1 MQNKTFDNRDF
12 YLSAYLMAVGYKLIS
27 HRKAHN
33 ITTFIFDDSE
43 ELQYEV
49 SQYFSMTASVEP
61 MAYGLAQRALKSVI
75 HSTNTNSK
83 GTNNNNVQQQNRGK

>member
-1 MQNKTFDNRDF
+1 MQNTFDNRDF

-43 ELQYEV
+43 ELQNEV
-49 SQYFSMTASVEP
+49 SQYFSMVASVEP
-61 MAYGLAQRALKSVI
+61 MKYGLAQRALKSII

-83 GTNNNNVQQQNRGK
+83 GNYNNVQQNRRGK